1 MSTLPAMRIKS
12 RWFKPGETHDAA
24 EQAGVMA
31 FIVWRVSHQMLKRM
45 RGADFDIDAGPAY
58 FAFMREVLVF
68 LVAVTDRMAHQ
79 RLDEQGRHDFTVALV
94 RHLVRTY
101 DENLTELYGAPRSGE
116 PDWGDAL
123 LDQINEVVA
132 HYAEFGA
139 DPHVD
144 ARAGFTPDFGFVRY
158 LGRRLEPVVPEK
170 DRLWVIDQV
179 MAIEVPEALDI
190 VQRSMHEL
198 WDPTPRPVRRRAGMS
213 GE

>member
-1 MSTLPAMRIKS
+1 
-12 RWFKPGETHDAA
+12 
-24 EQAGVMA
+24 
-31 FIVWRVSHQMLKRM
+31 
-45 RGADFDIDAGPAY
+45 
-58 FAFMREVLVF
+58 
-68 LVAVTDRMAHQ
+68 MAHQ

-101 DENLTELYGAPRSGE
+101 DENLTELYGAPQGGE
-116 PDWGDAL
+116 ADWGDAL

-139 DPHVD
+139 DPRGD
-144 ARAGFTPDFGFVRY
+144 ASAGFSPDFGFVRY
-158 LGRRLEPVVPEK
+158 FGRRLEPVVPEK

-190 VQRSMHEL
+190 VQRSMREL
-198 WDPTPRPVRRRAGMS
+198 WDPTPRPVRRRAGLS